1 MLIGV
6 GLFVWF
12 LTGVGLLCLPFMRSG
27 VSVLRLLMGV
37 GPVVQTFLWI
47 AGNCVEAF
55 AGFGAHSKV

>member
-1 MLIGV
+1 
-6 GLFVWF
+6 
-12 LTGVGLLCLPFMRSG
+12 
-27 VSVLRLLMGV
+27 MGV